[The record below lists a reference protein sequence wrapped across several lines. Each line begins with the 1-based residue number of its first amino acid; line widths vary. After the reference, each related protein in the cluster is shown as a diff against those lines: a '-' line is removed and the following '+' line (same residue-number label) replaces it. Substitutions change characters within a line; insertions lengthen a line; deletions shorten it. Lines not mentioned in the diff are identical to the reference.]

1 MPRGGPAGRPPAAP
15 GAVPR
20 PRPAPAKAKA
30 AVLPLSKGSPAAA
43 QRAAASEASE
53 LARARQFDELLAQQ
67 RALRAPDPGLV
78 AHALHHA
85 PLPVALEYLRS
96 FPGPAGPGAPA
107 ALIKRCGRRGG
118 PVAFLV
124 AGEAFREALEA
135 DAAEADA
142 EAGAPDAAAAAY
154 LAACGRHDR
163 PAEAEAALALVRER
177 AARRGRPPAAKACNA
192 ALHALRG
199 DAGRAEATFRALVE
213 RDGFAPDTVTY
224 NTLLGAHAASGEARR
239 ADALY
244 DEMRRAGVPP
254 DFRTFLALGG
264 AHAGEGNYGAVMVVA
279 EGMRGAGT
287 WDAATFWRE
296 VLRVFAARRDL
307 DNVFRVWY
315 RLLRAQ
321 AGAGGAGGLP
331 PELVNAML
339 DACVACGQGSK
350 ALEIFRDS
358 QRQGA
363 PLDEASFKA
372 GIRACKCIKVQGR
385 PSAEDVELAEGLF
398 GELGGV
404 IAGRPRLGT
413 WTALLEVYAEAGLAL
428 KAEVLVALIRAEGHR
443 PNAQVHGEL
452 VKAYLAAGRAADAVR
467 AFTAA
472 AEGGKR
478 VQPSVETCR
487 AALRGLLRLGALDAA
502 RQVVA
507 HMRRAGFAVPER
519 DLEAL
524 NSARADR
531 VLETGAVDP
540 LDGAAGAYESR
551 CRTVAGVCTVLEVE
565 PMSVPEVRILV
576 LKELGQLRCHEGP
589 PLPLLL
595 AFPPSGAG
603 AGGEGPGER
612 RAAALKLLEEQLN
625 LEVQTSQHALFSLAE
640 AAGLG
645 LPREAAYLAL
655 TRETVDGW
663 LGKGRCLGPA
673 EGGAAGGG
681 GGEGGG
687 ASEGPGRE
695 GGGGA
700 AGEAADYAALTVVR
714 LKGLLRE
721 RGLRVS
727 GKKADLVARLEAD
740 AGSS

>member
-1 MPRGGPAGRPPAAP
+1 MGPRGGPAGPSGRPP

-20 PRPAPAKAKA
+20 PRPTPARAKA

-43 QRAAASEASE
+43 QRAAASEAWA
-53 LARARQFDELLAQQ
+53 LARSRRFDELLAQQ

-96 FPGPAGPGAPA
+96 FPGAAGPGAPA

-124 AGEAFREALEA
+124 AGEAFRE
-135 DAAEADA
+135 
-142 EAGAPDAAAAAY
+142 
-154 LAACGRHDR
+154 
-163 PAEAEAALALVRER
+163 ALALVRER

-213 RDGFAPDTVTY
+213 RDGLAPDTITY

-279 EGMRGAGT
+279 ECMRGAGT

-315 RLLRAQ
+315 RLLRAR

-398 GELGGV
+398 GELGAV

-452 VKAYLAAGRAADAVR
+452 VKAYLAAGRAADTVR

-478 VQPSVETCR
+478 VRPSVETCR
-487 AALRGLLRLGALDAA
+487 AALRGLLRLRALDAA

-565 PMSVPEVRILV
+565 PMSVPEMRVLV
-576 LKELGQLRCHEGP
+576 LKELGQLRCDQGGA
-589 PLPLLL
+589 LPLLL
-595 AFPPSGAG
+595 AFPPSGD
-603 AGGEGPGER
+603 GGVGPGER

-640 AAGLG
+640 AVGLG

-663 LGKGRCLGPA
+663 LGRGRCLVPA
-673 EGGAAGGG
+673 EGGEAGGG
-681 GGEGGG
+681 GGEG
-687 ASEGPGRE
+687 SEGPGPE

-740 AGSS
+740 AGS